1 MTNKRMPWIVYE
13 IHNINYVIYLV
24 LEKERRSLIESYALL
39 YFLKKFDPI
48 ITMGLNN
55 YWFTPE

>member
-1 MTNKRMPWIVYE
+1 MTNRKMPWIVYE
-13 IHNINYVIYLV
+13 IHNINYVINLV

>member
-1 MTNKRMPWIVYE
+1 MPWIAYK
-13 IHNINYVIYLV
+13 IHNINYVIYLM

-48 ITMGLNN
+48 ITMRLNN

>member
-1 MTNKRMPWIVYE
+1 MPWIVYE
-13 IHNINYVIYLV
+13 IHNINYVINLV

>member
-1 MTNKRMPWIVYE
+1 MTNRKMPWIVYE
-13 IHNINYVIYLV
+13 IHNINYVISLM

>member
-1 MTNKRMPWIVYE
+1 MTNRKMPWIVYE
-13 IHNINYVIYLV
+13 IHNINYVINLV

-48 ITMGLNN
+48 ITMRLNN